1 VSSGGAEGRRS
12 STLVARAPGRLDVM
26 GGIADYSGADVL
38 ELPLACS
45 TRAVLQPLPS
55 GRAEIESQREGR
67 RSQYGCELAAL
78 SAAPA
83 ELRNRFSEVDRW
95 AAYPIGVLYRCLQL
109 GGDPTRGFRLHID
122 STVPEGKGVAS
133 SAALEVAT
141 MMVLAAHFGLE
152 LTPEQLALECQWAE
166 NHIVGAPCGVM
177 DQMTAVLG
185 RRDKLLALRCQPG
198 GTISYVDLPAGYRCY
213 GIDSGVRHQV
223 SGADYGTVRTAA
235 FMGFRILDPEGKAGF
250 LCNLTPEPGQLDAL
264 PARMAGAD
272 FLTRYGGLSDR
283 VTRVDPA
290 RSYPVRAATRHPIE
304 EQQRVTHFAELLGLL
319 PSHPEAAVQLG
330 ELMSAA
336 HRSYSA
342 CGLGSPGTDRLVEL
356 VAEAGS
362 ERGLFGA
369 KITGGG
375 SGGTVASFGRSDAEP
390 LVRELAARYRA
401 ESGLGGEVFA
411 ASGPGAQ
418 ETGLL
423 SH

>member
-1 VSSGGAEGRRS
+1 MRG
-12 STLVARAPGRLDVM
+12 STLVAQAPGRLDVM

-38 ELPLACS
+38 ELPLACC
-45 TRAVLQPLPS
+45 TRAVLQDTPGVRVELRSKRES
-55 GRAEIESQREGR
+55 GWQEYA
-67 RSQYGCELAAL
+67 CELSEL
-78 SAAPA
+78 SATPA
-83 ELRNRFSEVDRW
+83 EVRARFSEIDRW
-95 AAYPIGVLYRCLQL
+95 AAYPVGVLYRCLQL
-109 GGDPTRGFRLHID
+109 GADASRGFRLEID

-141 MMVLAAHFGLE
+141 MMVLAGHFNLE
-152 LTPEQLALECQWAE
+152 LTPAQLAVECQWAE

-185 RRDKLLALRCQPG
+185 HRDKLLALKCQPG
-198 GTISYVDLPAGYRCY
+198 GAVSYVDVPEGYRCY
-213 GIDSGVRHQV
+213 GIDSGVRHAV

-235 FMGFRILDPEGKAGF
+235 FMGYRILDPAGDAGF
-250 LCNLTPEPGQLDAL
+250 LCNVVPEPARLATL
-264 PARMAGAD
+264 PERMSGAD
-272 FLTRYGGLSDR
+272 FLTRYGGTSDR

-304 EQQRVTHFAELLGLL
+304 EQQRVTRFAELLGLL

-356 VAEAGS
+356 VIEFGS

-375 SGGTVASFGRSDAEP
+375 SGGTVAIFGSADAEP
-390 LVRELAARYRA
+390 LVRELAARYRS

-411 ASGPGAQ
+411 ASGPGAEQ
-418 ETGLL
+418 TGVRRA
-423 SH
+423 